1 MQRVWRVQ
9 PMLLVPFIGLL
20 VFSALDI
27 GEALLGSRP
36 EWGSLIFNGL
46 LSVMWVRFILSRVV
60 ASSSGLEV
68 VDPIPMWSRRVAWQE
83 VVRFEMVGKQLVVL
97 LDDGKT
103 LRLWAV
109 AMSKFG
115 KDTSSLDELNG
126 LLRTATGR

>member
-36 EWGSLIFNGL
+36 EWGNLIFNGL

-68 VDPIPMWSRRVAWQE
+68 VDPNPMWSRRVAWQE

-103 LRLWAV
+103 QRLWAV